1 MYALQYPLSF
11 VLISGLQQ
19 FFTATGVG
27 DKPAQKDDNDE
38 ALILIAELKVLSMAG
53 GIEGSLSKVR

>member
-1 MYALQYPLSF
+1 
-11 VLISGLQQ
+11 LQQ
-19 FFTATGVG
+19 FFTAAGVG

-38 ALILIAELKVLSMAG
+38 TLILMAELKVLSLAG